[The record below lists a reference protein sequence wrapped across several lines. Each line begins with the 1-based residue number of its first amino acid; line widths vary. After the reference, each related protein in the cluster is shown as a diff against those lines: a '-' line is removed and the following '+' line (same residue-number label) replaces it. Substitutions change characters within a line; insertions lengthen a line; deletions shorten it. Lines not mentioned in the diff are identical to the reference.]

1 MSRIA
6 AVAAALILLPV
17 GAAPAWAQAQQ
28 AESGKP
34 PERIRDITLQ
44 RGQRCPPQTT
54 NEVVVCHTLDEPY
67 RIPKALRDDG
77 PIPAASQSW
86 VNRAAT
92 VDQVGRVAGGLPD
105 TCSAVGTGG
114 QSGCAL
120 QQNQQWVAEQRAR
133 RSADAAL
140 PYASAA
146 ASGDSRGTGT
156 GTVSG
161 DQ

>member
-1 MSRIA
+1 MMRTAAA
-6 AVAAALILLPV
+6 AVLMLLPSL
-17 GAAPAWAQAQQ
+17 AWAQDRQ
-28 AESGKP
+28 AETGQP
-34 PERIRDITLQ
+34 PHRIRDITIQ
-44 RGQRCPPQTT
+44 GGQACPKSSSD
-54 NEVVVCHTLDEPY
+54 EVVVCHRNDEPY

-120 QQNQQWVAEQRAR
+120 ERNQQWAAEQRAR
-133 RSADAAL
+133 RADAAAL
-140 PYASAA
+140 PAAAAA
-146 ASGDSRGTGT
+146 ASGR
-156 GTVSG
+156 GTVSSDS